1 MHSIRCSKCKHLFQ
15 TTGKLPEVC
24 PDCMA
29 KRKAMLDHVR
39 ELVKANPGISP
50 QAVSQQTGV
59 PVLNVIKYIT
69 EGLS

>member
-1 MHSIRCSKCKHLFQ
+1 
-15 TTGKLPEVC
+15 
-24 PDCMA
+24 MA